1 MNRPPRH
8 DITMASFLEDLWSSI
23 FTPGP
28 TPTLLKATNAS
39 FAALQAVL
47 FALFLGTRSIHFV
60 ILSFISA
67 GLWWSINWFS
77 AELQKV
83 KAKEAAEKEKQEADE
98 RKGDGKRRKRTRRT
112 PGGLD
117 SGESETEMDVETE
130 TESLTGEGGEGGD
143 GEEPPPSEPEVVVAP
158 PATEAPSAVGLD
170 APPSVTSLSSTSP
183 PTSDGELKKR
193 RSLVENSGYI
203 STDSEWEKVDGQER

>member
-1 MNRPPRH
+1 M
-8 DITMASFLEDLWSSI
+8 
-23 FTPGP
+23 
-28 TPTLLKATNAS
+28 
-39 FAALQAVL
+39 
-47 FALFLGTRSIHFV
+47 
-60 ILSFISA
+60 
-67 GLWWSINWFS
+67 
-77 AELQKV
+77 V